1 MRNRVPWNV
10 NRLGGGPEVVVGPA
24 AARLFEHPPVNV
36 TRDSRPVVER
46 RRMLDPEEGGGQGIT
61 RVPVEAHG
69 QLTRA
74 LDIRRGHE
82 HIDVGHG
89 PQTRIAV
96 EARDQGQS
104 LEDDGIDAGL
114 LEGSQ
119 QGKNAVVEALV
130 LAPGEE
136 VSLLQGIDLLGAGAE
151 VDEVP
156 VHERKQ

>member
-1 MRNRVPWNV
+1 MARVP
-10 NRLGGGPEVVVGPA
+10 A
-24 AARLFEHPPVNV
+24 
-36 TRDSRPVVER
+36 
-46 RRMLDPEEGGGQGIT
+46 
-61 RVPVEAHG
+61 EAHG

-74 LDIRRGHE
+74 LDIRRRHE
-82 HIDVGHG
+82 HVHVGHG

-114 LEGSQ
+114 LEGLQ

-136 VSLLQGIDLLGAGAE
+136 VSLLEGIDPLVAVAE
-151 VDEVP
+151 ADEVP
-156 VHERKQ
+156 VHERKQRLGGAVQRLERDRGADSAPGGTPRLVREQRRLQQ